1 MYEDAYEERLPPPD
15 TEPPEI
21 TLQGKVYTEILQTHS
36 YVDAGV
42 LAYDE
47 VDGYEVEVTVAG
59 VSDVDTCCVTDPEA
73 RFRITYTATDAAGN
87 RATAL
92 REVAVTPLCEPPS
105 YLCDNIASGDTC
117 AICEEQAAVDGTGDS
132 AAEVVCECLD
142 TSFIAASNAQP
153 SSVVDDFEPEAD
165 NTPPTL
171 TLLGD
176 GQRAVTTAGCAVML
190 HHLLQGDAWADP
202 GVRAHDDVDVDLS
215 HAIAS
220 YGGKLVDTA
229 VATPTDQPY
238 VITYSVTDSAGNK
251 AADVKRRVYVDN
263 PCASMG
269 ERVCHSSAN
278 GSAVCSESDG
288 QLCPGFITEDEE
300 VPDEPETTPNIEL
313 IGPAAISV
321 PQGEPYA
328 ACPVEHA
335 VLSLTCDRGAA
346 ATDDVDGDLTDR
358 VVACSPDG
366 VANRFANLGLSG
378 CSIDTNLPGTHAI
391 VFTVTNSVGL
401 NSCVTRNL
409 TVIAACP
416 MGESLCADD
425 VSCSVQGTCIEDLS
439 RLDIDKEK
447 VVNALPTVTLLFT
460 AAVPTAYV
468 SVKQH
473 SEYRECREGEELNS
487 GGELLCEPDEGPP
500 RLSQHKRGGGNHLRG
515 RFPGLRL
522 HVTPA
527 QNASASRTVT
537 ISQPCASGEELCDD
551 LACSD
556 IPCETRATLLSQQA
570 SPDTAPPVIAMLHS
584 ATARVIYANAT
595 TSASL
600 GRCNSSADADLGPPH
615 ICLATATDDV
625 SGDVSASIV
634 LRQDMLCDDCSSNKC
649 SPEQSHLCFPGKYG
663 YVLTAIDSSENIAY
677 SRQYIAVTEEAI
689 VQTTLNMSAGT
700 TNVLTA
706 EEEAARLADGNS
718 TENAAFR
725 EGIATL
731 LGNVSLTT
739 GGEEL
744 LPEDVTVISVTVRD
758 AAGMTAAA
766 PSSSGGTGMALE
778 QRGALFLDIQMSLT
792 TRVAATSTSSA
803 GARRLLDTQ
812 AVESDDA
819 LMQHAQA
826 VAAALVASTEGD
838 SMTTA
843 LAQAAAANG
852 VNITTEIAEASEEA
866 TTSRQTSEVDEAA
879 ALRAS
884 LRQEVTELGEEYAG
898 LSDDIQS
905 TLESLKVADGSPGE
919 WKERLLTLFDGLQ
932 QEEQENADALMAA
945 LEDLAEKYDRLIAT
959 YEVIPEDTRLLVA
972 QTMQGIKL
980 AERQDLTE
988 ALQDH
993 ADIVKDKNGNDIRRV
1008 EYLAGKNKSDS
1019 TCAGH
1024 SYEIH
1029 FSLGSFGSTERRREL
1044 LRVSCPE
1051 KMDGCE
1057 PLMP

>member
-142 TSFIAASNAQP
+142 TSFIAASTAQP

-165 NTPPTL
+165 KTPPTL

-288 QLCPGFITEDEE
+288 QLCSSFITEDEE
-300 VPDEPETTPNIEL
+300 EPDEPETAPNIEL

-346 ATDDVDGDLTDR
+346 VTDDVDGDLTDR

-487 GGELLCEPDEGPP
+487 GGELLCEPGATANDTEDGDLTARVLACPP
-500 RLSQHKRGGGNHLRG
+500 ESCLGSGCAGHEWQTK
-515 RFPGLRL
+515 GLQGCL
-522 HVTPA
+522 NTSAAVGTIFEVVFLVFDSMTPA

-663 YVLTAIDSSENIAY
+663 YVLTATDSSENIAY

-758 AAGMTAAA
+758 AAGMTAAS

-866 TTSRQTSEVDEAA
+866 TTSRQTSEAHGGSKAHEPSSKPPR
-879 ALRAS
+879 RAVS
-884 LRQEVTELGEEYAG
+884 IELTGFAVG
-898 LSDDIQS
+898 FGIQY
-905 TLESLKVADGSPGE
+905 
-919 WKERLLTLFDGLQ
+919 R
-932 QEEQENADALMAA
+932 
-945 LEDLAEKYDRLIAT
+945 
-959 YEVIPEDTRLLVA
+959 VICKKRA
-972 QTMQGIKL
+972 
-980 AERQDLTE
+980 
-988 ALQDH
+988 
-993 ADIVKDKNGNDIRRV
+993 
-1008 EYLAGKNKSDS
+1008 
-1019 TCAGH
+1019 
-1024 SYEIH
+1024 
-1029 FSLGSFGSTERRREL
+1029 
-1044 LRVSCPE
+1044 
-1051 KMDGCE
+1051 
-1057 PLMP
+1057 